1 MKWIALK
8 DADGKG
14 GVRYREHET
23 RKHGRQPDRYYAL
36 SYWWE
41 GKSSMEGVGWASEG
55 VKPTDCFDLLKTLKR
70 NQKLRQG
77 PCTLKEMRVEQDRKK
92 RAEEDAIRAEEKRRV
107 TLTQYF
113 EQDYAPVAQTQKKA
127 TSWAKEVQHFKSWIG
142 PLLGKECVADIDL
155 PHWDDLVKSLS
166 AAGLSVRT
174 KEYVTGTLRRI
185 LKFAY
190 ERRVVSNPPPT
201 GKRIGCTGP
210 GNSNRRTRV
219 ITSAEEVAILDMLKD
234 TDPWAERFVR
244 FGFLTGARSSEI
256 SALKWGQ
263 VDFVRGVVQFVD
275 TKNKDSRELPLSS
288 AVLAL
293 LQSLPMGK
301 PDEHVFG
308 MSKGAPYTQAPS
320 AYFTAV
326 EKLGLNEGRTAHD
339 RITFHSIRHT
349 VATNLARVLSIRE
362 LMDVMGWRVMAMAAR
377 YIKSND
383 ASMRSALEGLGQ
395 PRGEGAK
402 VIAFTSS

>member
-1 MKWIALK
+1 MRWFPLK

-23 RKHGRQPDRYYAL
+23 RKHGRQSDRYYTL

-41 GKSSMEGVGWASEG
+41 GRAKTEGVGWASEG
-55 VKPTDCFDLLKTLKR
+55 VKPTDCFALLENLKR

-77 PCTLKEMRVEQDRKK
+77 PCTLAEMRAEQDREK
-92 RAEEDAIRAEEKRRV
+92 RAVQDALLAEEKRRV
-107 TLTQYF
+107 TLAQYF
-113 EQDYAPVAQTQKKA
+113 EQEYAPVARTQKKA
-127 TSWAKEVQHFKSWIG
+127 SSWGKEEQHFRSWIG
-142 PLLGKECVADIDL
+142 PLLGKQCVADIDL

-190 ERRVVSNPPPT
+190 ERRVVSNPPPS

-219 ITSAEEVAILDMLKD
+219 ITPAEETAILDALESA
-234 TDPWAERFVR
+234 DPCAWRFVR
-244 FGFLTGARSSEI
+244 FAFLTGARSSEI
-256 SALKWGQ
+256 AGLRWGQ
-263 VDFVRGVVQFVD
+263 VDFTRGLVQFVD

-288 AVLAL
+288 ATEAL
-293 LQSLPMGK
+293 LQSAQVGN
-301 PDEHVFG
+301 PDDHVFCMPNG
-308 MSKGAPYTQAPS
+308 LPYKQAPS

-326 EKLGLNEGRTAHD
+326 EKLGMNEGRAERD
-339 RITFHSIRHT
+339 RISFHSIRHT
-349 VATNLARVLSIRE
+349 VATRLARTLSIRD

-395 PRGEGAK
+395 SGGA
-402 VIAFTSS
+402 VGRVVAFTAS